1 MKPSG
6 KKTGKGR
13 EEAENPNNGVLSDE
27 KPFRRESENERKLKK
42 KHRDAKSRR
51 DTANHATEIENEL
64 AQMRQRV
71 FALTGQVDET
81 NSLLGE
87 VLQASADLEAAL
99 KEMKE
104 RRAES
109 EAREEALERAL
120 ELAERANQARKQQV
134 ADLHAVLSRER
145 QQAAEMSDTIAALR
159 DRLMIEQDHIS
170 ALTVR
175 ASTADANS
183 TRDRLQVESL
193 NAILAA
199 TESKFA
205 EELTRATLSESE
217 LRVTHRRYE
226 ALKRDLEVLQA
237 TLAKEQLHSS
247 DLAQD
252 LATAAEALAR
262 AAQTENALRIEHRRY
277 EDMNR
282 EFEVLQA
289 TLETNKTMILE
300 RHERE
305 INALL
310 NSTSWRL
317 SAPWRAFKRQVSRL
331 RRLAVGKKG
340 IPLFDRDWYLQRY
353 PDVRESEIDPYDHY
367 LKHGAIEGRDPN
379 PFFDTDWYLQ
389 QNSDVR
395 DSGLNPL
402 IYFYFHGAAEGRDPH
417 PLFSNRWFIQQ
428 SALQQGRSK
437 GGSLRWRIPKKLEM

>member
-81 NSLLGE
+81 NALLGE

-193 NAILAA
+193 NAILP
-199 TESKFA
+199 EPNRNSPK
-205 EELTRATLSESE
+205 
-217 LRVTHRRYE
+217 
-226 ALKRDLEVLQA
+226 
-237 TLAKEQLHSS
+237 SS
-247 DLAQD
+247 
-252 LATAAEALAR
+252 R
-262 AAQTENALRIEHRRY
+262 ALRFRKA
-277 EDMNR
+277 N
-282 EFEVLQA
+282 F
-289 TLETNKTMILE
+289 
-300 RHERE
+300 
-305 INALL
+305 
-310 NSTSWRL
+310 
-317 SAPWRAFKRQVSRL
+317 VSRT
-331 RRLAVGKKG
+331 VDMK
-340 IPLFDRDWYLQRY
+340 P
-353 PDVRESEIDPYDHY
+353 
-367 LKHGAIEGRDPN
+367 
-379 PFFDTDWYLQ
+379 
-389 QNSDVR
+389 
-395 DSGLNPL
+395 
-402 IYFYFHGAAEGRDPH
+402 
-417 PLFSNRWFIQQ
+417 
-428 SALQQGRSK
+428 
-437 GGSLRWRIPKKLEM
+437 